1 MTNKEM
7 ENLIAITEVCTY
19 HEVEYTFI
27 NSLNE
32 AGLLELKVVDKGIF
46 IPESELRRLEKMI
59 RMHHEL
65 EINIAGI
72 EAITHLLDRV
82 ELMQEE
88 LRVLRNIAS
97 ISQIYEV

>member
-1 MTNKEM
+1 M